1 VISCF
6 GSRFVPYRR
15 AVAPVL
21 VALSAGAFGCSGSND
36 HGATDPTVK
45 TKTLKELVPPEQ
57 LYRWEGEGTAKRKV
71 ELDRR
76 ERAKLRREALEKEK
90 AGSQ

>member
-6 GSRFVPYRR
+6 VSRFAPHRR
-15 AVAPVL
+15 AGALVL
-21 VALSAGAFGCSGSND
+21 VCLAAGTFGCSGSND
-36 HGATDPTVK
+36 RGATDPSIK
-45 TKTLKELVPPEQ
+45 TKTLKQLVPEEQ

-76 ERAKLRREALEKEK
+76 ERAQLRREALAKE
-90 AGSQ
+90 ASQ